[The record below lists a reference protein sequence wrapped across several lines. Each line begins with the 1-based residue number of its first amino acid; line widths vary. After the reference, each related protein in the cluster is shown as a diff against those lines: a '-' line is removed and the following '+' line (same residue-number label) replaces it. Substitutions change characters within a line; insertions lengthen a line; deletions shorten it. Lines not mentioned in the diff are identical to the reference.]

1 MLRPGIVGV
10 RGSMVLTTTAMHDNE
25 STSRAS
31 LNSFNP
37 VIHMQESPRH
47 KRFLVGCSWLTVH
60 ATRRTPHGVSRLVLA
75 MSAWSVATRR
85 TPSRHCGDSRVY
97 GHTTTT
103 MHDNE
108 HTPPYCGA
116 KTIAIVGD
124 TSWPQTAKQDG
135 DKLSKIFLC
144 NLLGKT

>member
-1 MLRPGIVGV
+1 MTPLLSLEVATP
-10 RGSMVLTTTAMHDNE
+10 E
-25 STSRAS
+25 SKSIIDA
-31 LNSFNP
+31 
-37 VIHMQESPRH
+37 VIHIYWYARKSASQAVLIRMQPT
-47 KRFLVGCSWLTVH
+47 LY
-60 ATRRTPHGVSRLVLA
+60 ATPGTPQGASRLVLA
-75 MSAWSVATRR
+75 MSAQSMKTRR
-85 TPSRHCGDSRVY
+85 APTRRCRNARVCGY
-97 GHTTTT
+97 TTTT